1 MAAPPARSHNPR
13 TIIDLYRLAA
23 EKFGDHPAFCTR
35 QPDGSFSA
43 VGFSELYEHGL
54 DLGAALIDLGVNAR
68 EHVGLLADN
77 RLEWVVADCGILLA
91 GAADVPRGSD
101 VTFGEI
107 EYILDHADVKVVF
120 VENDAIFEK
129 LHKCRPRLP
138 GLTTVVVMDRRAKL
152 LHGSLSLWDL
162 VEKGRHLRANGCRR
176 IEERITEVHPGDL
189 FTLIYTSGTT
199 GRPKGV
205 MLTHANMVSQVRN
218 LCIRVTPS
226 DRMLSILPIWH
237 CYERVGLMIAV
248 GNGATTYYTSVRT
261 IGEDLKKVKPTI
273 MFSAPRLWES
283 LYQRILHT
291 VHQSSPGK
299 RAMFRV
305 AYFLSRRL
313 RHSAFFIEGRRID
326 LTGRAWWQSLFTG
339 VVQALVYVVLLFPY
353 LVMDGLVTRKLRAIL
368 GGKFRATVS
377 GGGALPQHVDEFF
390 NYIGVP
396 VLEGYGMT
404 ETSPV
409 LAVRTWKKRV
419 IGTVGPA
426 WKETEIR
433 IVSLENGEILYPD
446 RNRPDGGRG
455 LRGEVRVRG
464 PQVMPGYYKDPELTA
479 KVLQDGWLST
489 GDIGLITF
497 NDCLKLVGRAKET
510 IVLLSGENVEP
521 VPLENKLCESRYIDQ
536 CMVIGQD
543 RKHLAA
549 LIVTDPAHFKLDGI
563 DLPDRQ
569 ALIGNPDVE
578 RIINREI
585 KTQVS
590 RATGF
595 RPYEMIHAWRL
606 LPKPFEIGDELTP
619 TYKLKRHAI
628 VEKLDH
634 VIREIYQQPEDS
646 GARGS
651 NAAL

>member
-1 MAAPPARSHNPR
+1 MTETPDRSQHAR
-13 TIIDLYRLAA
+13 TLVELYRLAA
-23 EKFGDHPAFCTR
+23 ERFGNHAAFCTR
-35 QPDGSFSA
+35 QTDGTFAA
-43 VGFSELYEHGL
+43 VGFRELYEHGL
-54 DLGAALIDLGVNAR
+54 NLGAALIDLGVDAR

-77 RLEWVVADCGILLA
+77 RVEWVVADCGILLA

-120 VENDAIFEK
+120 VENDALFEK

-138 GLTTVVVMDRRAKL
+138 GLKTVIVMDRKAKL
-152 LHGSLSLWDL
+152 QHGSLSLWDL
-162 VEKGRHLRANGCRR
+162 VDRGRKLRADGDRR
-176 IEERITEVHPGDL
+176 IEERIAAVRPEDL

-218 LCIRVTPS
+218 LCIRVTPA

-248 GNGATTYYTSVRT
+248 GNGATTYYTSVRA
-261 IGEDLKKVKPTI
+261 IAEDLKKVKPTI

-283 LYQRILHT
+283 LYQRILQT
-291 VHQSSPGK
+291 VHKSSPVK
-299 RAMFRV
+299 RAMFRA

-313 RHSAFFIEGRRID
+313 RHSAFFIEGRRLD
-326 LTGRAWWQSLFTG
+326 LTGRTWWQSFPKG
-339 VVQALVYVVLLFPY
+339 VGQVFVYVVLLGPY
-353 LVMDGLVTRKLRAIL
+353 LVMDGLVTRKLRAVL

-409 LAVRTWKKRV
+409 LAVRTWRKRV
-419 IGTVGPA
+419 IGTVGPI

-433 IVSLENGEILYPD
+433 ITSLETGETLYPNP
-446 RNRPDGGRG
+446 NRPNGGRG
-455 LRGEVRVRG
+455 VRGEIRVRG

-479 KVLQDGWLST
+479 RVLNDGWLST
-489 GDIGLITF
+489 GDIGIMTF
-497 NDCLKLVGRAKET
+497 NDCLKLVGRSKET
-510 IVLLSGENVEP
+510 IVLMSGENVEP
-521 VPLENKLCESRYIDQ
+521 VPIENKLCESPYIDQ
-536 CMVIGQD
+536 CMVLGQD
-543 RKHLAA
+543 QKNLAA
-549 LIVTDPAHFKLDGI
+549 LIVTDPAHFRKDGI
-563 DLPDRQ
+563 ELTGVQDLT
-569 ALIGNPDVE
+569 GNPDVE
-578 RIINREI
+578 RIISREI
-585 KTQVS
+585 KTYVG

-595 RPYEMIHAWRL
+595 RSFEMIHAWRL
-606 LPKPFEIGDELTP
+606 LPKPFEIGDELTA
-619 TYKLKRHAI
+619 TYKLKRHVI
-628 VEKLDH
+628 ENVYRDLISEIFHLRDRDH
-634 VIREIYQQPEDS
+634 PS
-646 GARGS
+646 RGI
-651 NAAL
+651 